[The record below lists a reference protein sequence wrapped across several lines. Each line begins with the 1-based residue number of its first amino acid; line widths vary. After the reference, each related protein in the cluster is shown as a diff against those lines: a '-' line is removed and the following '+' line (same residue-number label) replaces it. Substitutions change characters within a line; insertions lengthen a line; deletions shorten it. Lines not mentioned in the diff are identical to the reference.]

1 MAIWKARIRSPIY
14 LGKRRVEE
22 QNCLLSCSAKCQ
34 AHEACTETTFSL
46 ARPVQFPCVSP
57 PFMAEDDTEH
67 KQDV

>member
-1 MAIWKARIRSPIY
+1 MKPNMEY

-22 QNCLLSCSAKCQ
+22 QNCLFSRSAKRH
-34 AHEACTETTFSL
+34 AHGACTETTVSL
-46 ARPVQFPCVSP
+46 AQLVQFPCASP